1 MLPSLRSIA
10 ALGITTAA
18 GAVFAL
24 GTAAPASAQE
34 EVPEPTELEQTEQAE
49 QPAEAGTAGDD
60 GLLGP
65 VLGQSGLVT
74 VFIGNYQINH

>member
-24 GTAAPASAQE
+24 GAAAPASAQSAQGE
-34 EVPEPTELEQTEQAE
+34 APEQSEHVEQQDAT
-49 QPAEAGTAGDD
+49 TGDD

>member
-10 ALGITTAA
+10 ALGTTAAA
-18 GAVFAL
+18 GAVLAL

-34 EVPEPTELEQTEQAE
+34 ELPEQTEQPADAE
-49 QPAEAGTAGDD
+49 TTGDD